1 MDKIVYTTKP
11 NPDSLPGFWEPG
23 YSPLE
28 KHGHIFQEK
37 LRGFELDEATIIRNV
52 FTKDECEK
60 LIRFMHQ
67 SPNFEPVGIQ
77 GMMDKKDEMMGSMRT
92 SIWCPEIAELIWERL
107 DHLRDYNLDY
117 EFDENSHSI
126 ATDWWQHNFD
136 PKIGR
141 NFDPSEGDGYLCATL
156 VAISP
161 LLRFMKYQNEGQHY
175 AHYDA
180 SFIYPDHNYRSL
192 KSMVIYLTTNEGAAT
207 RFIKDNQQHIPIWN
221 RKHEDWNRPVN
232 EDEII
237 AKSECIQGN
246 VLFFDHRIC
255 HDVQQYFGTEDRVI
269 IRGDVIYE
277 MYLDE

>member
-1 MDKIVYTTKP
+1 MNKIVHTTKP
-11 NPDSLPGFWEPG
+11 KPDSLPGFWEPG
-23 YSPLE
+23 FSPFEKPKRIILQNVGQFKPHEVVVLE
-28 KHGHIFQEK
+28 
-37 LRGFELDEATIIRNV
+37 NV
-52 FTKDECEK
+52 FSKNECET

-67 SPNFEPVGIQ
+67 SPNFEPVGVQ
-77 GMMDKKDEMMGSMRT
+77 GMMDKKDEVMGSMRT
-92 SIWCPEIAELIWERL
+92 SIWCPEVAELIWDRVKSYQPE
-107 DHLRDYNLDY
+107 Y
-117 EFDENSHSI
+117 EFDIDAHLV
-126 ATDWWQHNFD
+126 ATDWWQKIVN
-136 PKIGR
+136 PKKGF
-141 NFDPSEGDGYLCATL
+141 NPHGGDGYWCASP

-180 SFIYPDHNYRSL
+180 SFIYPDHTFRSF
-192 KSMVIYLTTNEGAAT
+192 KSMVIYLTTNHGAAT
-207 RFIKDNQQHIPIWN
+207 RFIKDAQQNVPIWE